1 MGAGEHAAIV
11 TRVSRGLGAALARE
25 LLGRGS
31 TVLGIG
37 RASNVG
43 LAGDDRYRFE
53 HIDLADAAATDTLLT
68 ERFRDIEKRRPISV
82 CLLNN
87 AATVEAIGVLGWL
100 SSGEISSAIATNLS
114 AAVTLANLFC
124 RVFTDSKVSRT
135 VINISSGAAEE
146 ALSGHA
152 VYSVAKAGIE
162 MLTLAL
168 AVEHER
174 RPSGQSPYGRA

>member
-1 MGAGEHAAIV
+1 MIAI
-11 TRVSRGLGAALARE
+11 
-25 LLGRGS
+25 GS
-31 TVLGIG
+31 STSI
-37 RASNVG
+37 
-43 LAGDDRYRFE
+43 
-53 HIDLADAAATDTLLT
+53 LADAAATDTLLT

-87 AATVEAIGVLGWL
+87 AATVEAIGVLGRL

-152 VYSVAKAGIE
+152 VYSVAKA
-162 MLTLAL
+162 AL
-168 AVEHER
+168 RCSRSHWLSSTER